1 MKRLLTLVAL
11 AAALTASAQVKVVKL
26 WDNASAPHSNEDA
39 GPQKEKNGNL
49 YNTVDTELFIYP
61 AAPDKATGQAVVVCP
76 GGGYRFVSMPREGHE
91 VGEWLSAEGITV
103 VALKYRLPNG
113 HCQVPLEDAEAA
125 LRYIRDHAAEYGVDP
140 SRVGIMGFS
149 AGGHLAASAATMLP
163 EEVRPAFAVLVYP
176 VITAEPGKCHKGS
189 FDNLLGTDRTAGDE
203 AQWSLQ
209 NRPHR
214 AARQQHALLRSA
226 QTQRRERV
234 FAAHLPQRRPRRW
247 FQPRPHLPY
256 RVARRRARLARNA
269 PEQRLALTSSG
280 RNEAG
285 AEIGSPPPLFYGR
298 NSGQPPAPTA
308 GSGRRLRVQ

>member
-149 AGGHLAASAATMLP
+149 AGGHLAATASTLGAFK
-163 EEVRPAFAVLVYP
+163 PAFAILVYP
-176 VITAEPGKCHKGS
+176 VITAEPGKGHQFS
-189 FDNLLGTDRTAGDE
+189 FDNLLGEDRTAE
-203 AQWSLQ
+203 QSEYYSLQ
-209 NRPHR
+209 NRVTEATPPTLLFHSDDDTGVPPVNSALYYEALKAHGVKASLHIYPTGEHGWGFHTTFPYHEIWK
-214 AARQQHALLRSA
+214 AAVLDWLR
-226 QTQRRERV
+226 
-234 FAAHLPQRRPRRW
+234 
-247 FQPRPHLPY
+247 
-256 RVARRRARLARNA
+256 
-269 PEQRLALTSSG
+269 
-280 RNEAG
+280 
-285 AEIGSPPPLFYGR
+285 EINR
-298 NSGQPPAPTA
+298 
-308 GSGRRLRVQ
+308 

>member
-11 AAALTASAQVKVVKL
+11 AATLTASAQVKVVKL

-149 AGGHLAASAATMLP
+149 AGGHRAASTAILWDAEPVQTALGIHGT
-163 EEVRPAFAVLVYP
+163 EARPDAVVLGYP
-176 VITAEPGKCHKGS
+176 VITAGEYRHDGS
-189 FDNLLGTDRTAGDE
+189 LVNLCGDDADLRATMSLENQVRDGLPPFFVWHTVEDPSVPVQNSLMLAG
-203 AQWSLQ
+203 
-209 NRPHR
+209 
-214 AARQQHALLRSA
+214 
-226 QTQRRERV
+226 
-234 FAAHLPQRRPRRW
+234 
-247 FQPRPHLPY
+247 
-256 RVARRRARLARNA
+256 
-269 PEQRLALTSSG
+269 ALTAHKVPLELHLFAHDGHGTSTCTREVNTPNKHNS
-280 RNEAG
+280 AWVALCTDWL
-285 AEIGSPPPLFYGR
+285 AETFDFHL
-298 NSGQPPAPTA
+298 
-308 GSGRRLRVQ
+308 

>member
-11 AAALTASAQVKVVKL
+11 AATLTASAQVKVVKL

-61 AAPDKATGQAVVVCP
+61 TAPDKATGQAVVVCP

-140 SRVGIMGFS
+140 SRVGIMGF
-149 AGGHLAASAATMLP
+149 
-163 EEVRPAFAVLVYP
+163 
-176 VITAEPGKCHKGS
+176 
-189 FDNLLGTDRTAGDE
+189 TAGDE

-209 NRPHR
+209 NRVTASTPPT
-214 AARQQHALLRSA
+214 LL
-226 QTQRRERV
+226 
-234 FAAHLPQRRPRRW
+234 L
-247 FQPRPHLPY
+247 
-256 RVARRRARLARNA
+256 LADDDR
-269 PEQRLALTSSG
+269 TV
-280 RNEAG
+280 
-285 AEIGSPPPLFYGR
+285 PPVNSTLFYEALKR
-298 NSGQPPAPTA
+298 NGVKGCSLRIYPSGGHGGGFNPDRIYRTA
-308 GSGRRLRVQ
+308 WRADVLDWLGTLPNSASH

>member
-11 AAALTASAQVKVVKL
+11 AATLTASAQVKVVKL

-39 GPQKEKNGNL
+39 GPQKEKKRQPLQHGRHR
-49 YNTVDTELFIYP
+49 TLFIYP

-163 EEVRPAFAVLVYP
+163 PKRYAPPSPYWSTPSSRPSRANA
-176 VITAEPGKCHKGS
+176 TRGS

-209 NRPHR
+209 NRVTASTPPT
-214 AARQQHALLRSA
+214 LL
-226 QTQRRERV
+226 
-234 FAAHLPQRRPRRW
+234 L
-247 FQPRPHLPY
+247 
-256 RVARRRARLARNA
+256 LADDDR
-269 PEQRLALTSSG
+269 TV
-280 RNEAG
+280 
-285 AEIGSPPPLFYGR
+285 PPVNSTLFYEALKR
-298 NSGQPPAPTA
+298 NGVKGCSLRIYPSGGHGGGFNPDRIYRTA
-308 GSGRRLRVQ
+308 WRADVLDWLGTLPNSASH